1 MTLQKKVKTEIAWL
15 PSIDSTNE
23 EIKRKAAEGAAEGL
37 VIAADMQ
44 TAGKGRRGRAWQS
57 PAGKNLYFSILLRPE
72 VKPDKASM
80 VTLLMAVAV
89 QKAAAAVSSTETQI
103 KWPNDVI
110 MHGKKITG
118 ILTEMYLKGEEIDFV
133 VIGTGVNVKAQTFP
147 EELVNASDIETE
159 SGRVISRKELLE
171 VIVDEFFVLYE
182 EYIKTG
188 NLRFVKET
196 YEKALVNKDREVL
209 ILDPAGEY
217 RAVAEGIDEKGE
229 LLVRMADGTVREV
242 SMAMSDE
249 KQEKMVL
256 CGANSYDMKYYFN
269 EKFNGIP
276 ESVKNELHI
285 LCVLFT
291 EEVGGIFTIGFDE
304 EGNVLLETNADDDDI
319 YYDDISSGL
328 MVAEVRRQRRELL
341 ESLSIYYR
349 VFILKEDFSDMLTD
363 EDE

>member
-1 MTLQKKVKTEIAWL
+1 
-15 PSIDSTNE
+15 
-23 EIKRKAAEGAAEGL
+23 
-37 VIAADMQ
+37 
-44 TAGKGRRGRAWQS
+44 
-57 PAGKNLYFSILLRPE
+57 
-72 VKPDKASM
+72 
-80 VTLLMAVAV
+80 
-89 QKAAAAVSSTETQI
+89 
-103 KWPNDVI
+103 
-110 MHGKKITG
+110 
-118 ILTEMYLKGEEIDFV
+118 
-133 VIGTGVNVKAQTFP
+133 
-147 EELVNASDIETE
+147 
-159 SGRVISRKELLE
+159 
-171 VIVDEFFVLYE
+171 
-182 EYIKTG
+182 
-188 NLRFVKET
+188 
-196 YEKALVNKDREVL
+196 
-209 ILDPAGEY
+209 
-217 RAVAEGIDEKGE
+217 
-229 LLVRMADGTVREV
+229 
-242 SMAMSDE
+242 MAMSDE
-249 KQEKMVL
+249 KQEKIVL

>member
-1 MTLQKKVKTEIAWL
+1 
-15 PSIDSTNE
+15 
-23 EIKRKAAEGAAEGL
+23 
-37 VIAADMQ
+37 
-44 TAGKGRRGRAWQS
+44 
-57 PAGKNLYFSILLRPE
+57 
-72 VKPDKASM
+72 
-80 VTLLMAVAV
+80 
-89 QKAAAAVSSTETQI
+89 
-103 KWPNDVI
+103 
-110 MHGKKITG
+110 
-118 ILTEMYLKGEEIDFV
+118 
-133 VIGTGVNVKAQTFP
+133 
-147 EELVNASDIETE
+147 
-159 SGRVISRKELLE
+159 
-171 VIVDEFFVLYE
+171 
-182 EYIKTG
+182 
-188 NLRFVKET
+188 
-196 YEKALVNKDREVL
+196 
-209 ILDPAGEY
+209 
-217 RAVAEGIDEKGE
+217 
-229 LLVRMADGTVREV
+229 
-242 SMAMSDE
+242 MAMSDE

-291 EEVGGIFTIGFDE
+291 EEVGGVFTIGFDE

>member
-1 MTLQKKVKTEIAWL
+1 
-15 PSIDSTNE
+15 
-23 EIKRKAAEGAAEGL
+23 
-37 VIAADMQ
+37 
-44 TAGKGRRGRAWQS
+44 
-57 PAGKNLYFSILLRPE
+57 
-72 VKPDKASM
+72 
-80 VTLLMAVAV
+80 
-89 QKAAAAVSSTETQI
+89 
-103 KWPNDVI
+103 
-110 MHGKKITG
+110 
-118 ILTEMYLKGEEIDFV
+118 
-133 VIGTGVNVKAQTFP
+133 
-147 EELVNASDIETE
+147 
-159 SGRVISRKELLE
+159 
-171 VIVDEFFVLYE
+171 
-182 EYIKTG
+182 
-188 NLRFVKET
+188 
-196 YEKALVNKDREVL
+196 
-209 ILDPAGEY
+209 
-217 RAVAEGIDEKGE
+217 
-229 LLVRMADGTVREV
+229 
-242 SMAMSDE
+242 MAMSDE

-363 EDE
+363 EDEQ

>member
-1 MTLQKKVKTEIAWL
+1 
-15 PSIDSTNE
+15 
-23 EIKRKAAEGAAEGL
+23 
-37 VIAADMQ
+37 
-44 TAGKGRRGRAWQS
+44 
-57 PAGKNLYFSILLRPE
+57 
-72 VKPDKASM
+72 
-80 VTLLMAVAV
+80 
-89 QKAAAAVSSTETQI
+89 
-103 KWPNDVI
+103 
-110 MHGKKITG
+110 
-118 ILTEMYLKGEEIDFV
+118 
-133 VIGTGVNVKAQTFP
+133 
-147 EELVNASDIETE
+147 
-159 SGRVISRKELLE
+159 
-171 VIVDEFFVLYE
+171 
-182 EYIKTG
+182 
-188 NLRFVKET
+188 
-196 YEKALVNKDREVL
+196 
-209 ILDPAGEY
+209 
-217 RAVAEGIDEKGE
+217 
-229 LLVRMADGTVREV
+229 
-242 SMAMSDE
+242 MAMSDE
-249 KQEKMVL
+249 KQEKMLL